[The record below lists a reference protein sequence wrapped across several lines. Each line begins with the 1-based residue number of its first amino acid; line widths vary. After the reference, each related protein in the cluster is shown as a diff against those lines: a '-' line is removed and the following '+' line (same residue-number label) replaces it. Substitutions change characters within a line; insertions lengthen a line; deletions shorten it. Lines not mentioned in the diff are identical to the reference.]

1 MKRNVAVIIIGLA
14 GVVAAGCT
22 TNGTAVVAPEATT
35 ATTAVAPT
43 SAAPTTEPAP
53 ASTDAATTTTVADT
67 VAAGPYE
74 PTPIAGLPI
83 AGEGQWKAADT
94 NSGAPVLWTSTF
106 HPLAAVPEVKVTAA
120 VFDQTKLTA
129 ALFNGTKLPGG
140 GPWQNA
146 DKVTGPAKDAL
157 VAAFNGGFL
166 FKHIDGGY
174 FTESKEAKPL
184 VEGQA
189 TLGVRKDGRLV
200 VGIYGKD
207 MTNDGSWLSLRQNL
221 PPMAIDGKNVMG
233 NYPGTYWGN
242 DFNNV
247 DLNYRTALCALP
259 DGKLMYLAMGM
270 VRANTLGDELARL
283 GCTIGMELDIN
294 GHWPQFTWWAPGS
307 GGKHG
312 TLLDP
317 IKMWKP
323 ERYVTTSE
331 KDFIA
336 LFDPATLPAG
346 SLYGN

>member
-1 MKRNVAVIIIGLA
+1 VA
-14 GVVAAGCT
+14 T
-22 TNGTAVVAPEATT
+22 D
-35 ATTAVAPT
+35 
-43 SAAPTTEPAP
+43 
-53 ASTDAATTTTVADT
+53 ASTTVPDT
-67 VAAGPYE
+67 AAAGPYE
-74 PTPIAGLPI
+74 PAPITGLPI

-94 NSGAPVLWTSTF
+94 NSSAPVLWTSTF
-106 HPLAAVPEVKVTAA
+106 HPLAAVPDVKVTAA
-120 VFDQTKLTA
+120 VFDQTKLTG
-129 ALFNGTKLPGG
+129 ALFNGTTLPGG

-146 DKVTGPAKDAL
+146 DKISGPAKDAL

-174 FTESKEAKPL
+174 YTEGKEAKPL
-184 VEGQA
+184 IDGQA

-200 VGIYGKD
+200 LGIYGKD
-207 MTNDGSWLSLRQNL
+207 MTNDGSWLSLRENL
-221 PPMAIDGKNVMG
+221 PPMVIDGKNVMS

-242 DFNNV
+242 DFHNV
-247 DLNYRTALCALP
+247 DLNYRTALCARP

-270 VRANTLGDELARL
+270 VRANTLAEELARL
-283 GCTIGMELDIN
+283 GCTLGMELDIN
-294 GHWPQFTWWAPGS
+294 GHWPQFTWWAPSS

-336 LFDPATLPAG
+336 LFEPSTLPAA